1 MTGLQINSLV
11 IIGVLTFLVCLL
23 LHKLDRY
30 LQFVRTYLNTVED
43 NRKKETMALVECFS
57 VLGEALTG
65 KDIKQE
71 SKE

>member
-57 VLGEALTG
+57 ALGEALTG